1 MTVPVYHRDRLSFF
15 NNYLSLQTM
24 SATNMPI
31 AFVEIVNSTESQG
44 TTLDAREFPAL
55 PKDPEW
61 ELITTGDT
69 ENDLDIVPTEQECD
83 KKAKSDD
90 EIDSIDNEGWI
101 EYAPKAPA
109 PSYVQIASKMTDQ
122 ITLGSAI
129 HSRKTIV
136 IKPATND
143 ETDNNEKVQN
153 SSSEAVDEDDA
164 MYIAKDKG
172 TQRLHDQAVRK
183 ARDRRAIAESR
194 YHLTDGRERY
204 VHSDILI
211 SPGNM
216 KRRNHELMKSWK
228 WFSKVGKQS
237 GGRGERKK
245 NASGAML
252 DYAV

>member
-1 MTVPVYHRDRLSFF
+1 
-15 NNYLSLQTM
+15 
-24 SATNMPI
+24 MPL
-31 AFVEIVNSTESQG
+31 AFVETVDFTKSQG
-44 TTLDAREFPAL
+44 TVLDAAEFPAL

-61 ELITTGDT
+61 ELITTGDA
-69 ENDLDIVPTEQECD
+69 ENDLDIIPTEQESD
-83 KKAKSDD
+83 KGRKLED
-90 EIDSIDNEGWI
+90 ETDFIDNEGWI

-109 PSYVQIASKMTDQ
+109 PSYVQIASKMTEQ
-122 ITLGSAI
+122 IRAASPF
-129 HSRKTIV
+129 HSKKTI
-136 IKPATND
+136 IKQAKQAEGDDKTND
-143 ETDNNEKVQN
+143 NDKKQML
-153 SSSEAVDEDDA
+153 SSEVVEDDS

>member
-1 MTVPVYHRDRLSFF
+1 
-15 NNYLSLQTM
+15 M
-24 SATNMPI
+24 SVTNMPI
-31 AFVEIVNSTESQG
+31 AFVETVDSTKSQG
-44 TTLDAREFPAL
+44 AVLDAAEFPAL

-61 ELITTGDT
+61 ELITTGDAET
-69 ENDLDIVPTEQECD
+69 DLDIVPTEQECD
-83 KKAKSDD
+83 KGVKSDD
-90 EIDSIDNEGWI
+90 ETDFNDNEGWI
-101 EYAPKAPA
+101 EYGPKAVA
-109 PSYVQIASKMTDQ
+109 PSYVQIASKMTEQ
-122 ITLGSAI
+122 IRAASPF
-129 HSRKTIV
+129 HSKKTM
-136 IKPATND
+136 IKQMKQAEDDDKAQDND
-143 ETDNNEKVQN
+143 KKQ
-153 SSSEAVDEDDA
+153 SLSSEDAGDDA
-164 MYIAKDKG
+164 MNIAKDKG
-172 TQRLHDQAVRK
+172 SQRLHDQAVRK

-228 WFSKVGKQS
+228 WFSKTGKQS